1 MYLLMKIKTNRRFV
15 KMKNFTLFLAIL
27 FLFSNLTFAER
38 QTNSVE
44 HYKSGSYK
52 VTTGNRSIT
61 YDKYGKKKSSTEKD
75 SAGNTT
81 VTKYDKN
88 GNKKSTTVKKTDGS
102 SKTYDKNGKLIKKT
116 EVTNY

>member
-1 MYLLMKIKTNRRFV
+1 MNKIV
-15 KMKNFTLFLAIL
+15 LSLVIL
-27 FLFSNLTFAER
+27 FLFSNLTFAKNN

-52 VTTGNRSIT
+52 VTTGNRSNT
-61 YDKYGKKKSSTEKD
+61 YDKYGKKKSSTVKD
-75 SAGNTT
+75 SSGNTT
-81 VTKYDKN
+81 ITKYDKK
-88 GNKKSTTVKKTDGS
+88 GNKKSTTIKKTNGS